1 VGRLDI
7 PDSVQGV
14 IVSRVDPGGE
24 AYAAQLRRGLVLLEI
39 NRRPVHSVP
48 DYDRIVAAARPG
60 DVLTVFYYDPS
71 QGQRGLVAVTV
82 DRQ

>member
-1 VGRLDI
+1 
-7 PDSVQGV
+7 
-14 IVSRVDPGGE
+14 
-24 AYAAQLRRGLVLLEI
+24 
-39 NRRPVHSVP
+39 VHSVP